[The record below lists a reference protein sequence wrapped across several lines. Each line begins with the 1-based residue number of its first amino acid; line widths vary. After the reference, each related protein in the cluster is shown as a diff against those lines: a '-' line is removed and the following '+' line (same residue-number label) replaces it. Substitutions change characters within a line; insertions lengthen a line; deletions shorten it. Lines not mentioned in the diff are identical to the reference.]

1 MSAASHPAILLFPF
15 LINTRIQNV
24 KSPCQHWWSRAER
37 VTLLLLGLLM
47 PQMASLVRNSEDG
60 KYFDPFCT
68 LGGKGWKLLVP
79 LNLP

>member
-1 MSAASHPAILLFPF
+1 LSAASHTAILLFPF
-15 LINTRIQNV
+15 LINTRIENV
-24 KSPCQHWWSRAER
+24 KSPCQHWWSRAEQ

-47 PQMASLVRNSEDG
+47 PQMASLVRDNEGRKD
-60 KYFDPFCT
+60 FDPFCT